1 MARSIW
7 RGAISF
13 GLVNVPVKLYSA
25 VSKKSVQF
33 NQLHEKDNS
42 RIQMKRFCADEDEE
56 VPYEEIVKGYEV
68 SPGRYVVIT
77 PEELEGLDPKKTRT
91 IDIEDFVDLDEIDP
105 LYYEHP
111 YYLAPDTG
119 AAKPYKLLLEA
130 LKETN
135 KVAIARVVIRSK
147 EYLTA
152 IRPAGDGDVLTM
164 ETMLFADELIDPG
177 DLDELPDQDVR
188 ATEREVDMARQL
200 IESLATGF
208 EPGKY
213 RDEYRERVLEL
224 IEQKASGQEIT
235 VTAEPEEPAAV
246 PDLMAALEASLAA
259 AQGGKQKLVKLQVAK
274 CARTKNGARKAAAKK
289 APAKKAPAKK
299 PRRQAHPSEEAQDQ
313 DARLTPKAAKAV
325 EVEVEGRR
333 LKLSN
338 LDKVFYPAVGFT
350 KGQVIDY
357 YRAGVAGPAAA
368 PARPAADAEALS
380 GRRRG
385 TVLLRE
391 AVPVPSAR
399 LGPDRHGPEQAQE
412 IDYCLANDLPT
423 LIWLANLADLEL
435 HTIAVA
441 GQGRRCGPRC
451 WCSTSTPASRPRS
464 SSAPRWGSRCASC
477 SRASA
482 WMHIRRPPARRG
494 FRSTCR

>member
-1 MARSIW
+1 
-7 RGAISF
+7 
-13 GLVNVPVKLYSA
+13 
-25 VSKKSVQF
+25 
-33 NQLHEKDNS
+33 
-42 RIQMKRFCADEDEE
+42 MKRFCADEDEE
-56 VPYEEIVKGYEV
+56 VPYEEIVKGYEI

-235 VTAEPEEPAAV
+235 VTAEPEEPAVV

-259 AQGGKQKLVKLQVAK
+259 AQGGKQKLEAAGANGAK
-274 CARTKNGARKAAAKK
+274 KNG
-289 APAKKAPAKK
+289 AKKAPAKK
-299 PRRQAHPSEEAQDQ
+299 P
-313 DARLTPKAAKAV
+313 AAK
-325 EVEVEGRR
+325 
-333 LKLSN
+333 KT
-338 LDKVFYPAVGFT
+338 PA
-350 KGQVIDY
+350 KK
-357 YRAGVAGPAAA
+357 PAAK
-368 PARPAADAEALS
+368 R
-380 GRRRG
+380 
-385 TVLLRE
+385 
-391 AVPVPSAR
+391 
-399 LGPDRHGPEQAQE
+399 
-412 IDYCLANDLPT
+412 
-423 LIWLANLADLEL
+423 
-435 HTIAVA
+435 
-441 GQGRRCGPRC
+441 
-451 WCSTSTPASRPRS
+451 TPAKKPR
-464 SSAPRWGSRCASC
+464 AKT
-477 SRASA
+477 RA
-482 WMHIRRPPARRG
+482 
-494 FRSTCR
+494 